1 MGILSQVLKGT
12 VAGFTA
18 VGAVIVEGGVE
29 TYQQGKEIYS
39 EYQYNTNMDL
49 KGKVLKTTGKAID
62 AGYKSAS
69 QEIKKGYN
77 AIKKDYEETKI
88 KER

>member
-1 MGILSQVLKGT
+1 MQICAKKSAHTAAT
-12 VAGFTA
+12 VQT
-18 VGAVIVEGGVE
+18 
-29 TYQQGKEIYS
+29 QMHS

-77 AIKKDYEETKI
+77 AIKKDYEETEI

>member
-1 MGILSQVLKGT
+1 MRVRLRAVLLSFVFLFALSACSSGRK
-12 VAGFTA
+12 AA
-18 VGAVIVEGGVE
+18 D
-29 TYQQGKEIYS
+29 
-39 EYQYNTNMDL
+39 TNAEQ
-49 KGKVLKTTGKAID
+49 VLKTTGKAID

-77 AIKKDYEETKI
+77 AIKKDYEETEI